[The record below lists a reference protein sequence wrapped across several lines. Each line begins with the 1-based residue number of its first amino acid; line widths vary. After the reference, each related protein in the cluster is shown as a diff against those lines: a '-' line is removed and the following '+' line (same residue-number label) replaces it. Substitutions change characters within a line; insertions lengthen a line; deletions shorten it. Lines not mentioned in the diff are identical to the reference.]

1 MDQERLLR
9 LLLAQRGMLLGYI
22 LAIVRDFHLAEDV
35 FQEASVLVLKK
46 GSLLKND
53 SDFAPWGRKV
63 VRFEALNALRKQNK
77 GPDLLDP
84 GLLDRL
90 EDSWCKKDNQPAPEM
105 VALRAC
111 VEQLGPKARRL
122 IEMRYVEGMS
132 GGALAARLKQ
142 PLNTTYVTLSRI
154 YRALSTCVEKRLA
167 CQE

>member
-1 MDQERLLR
+1 MDQDRLVR
-9 LLLAQRGMLLGYI
+9 LLLTQRGMLLGYI

-46 GSLLKND
+46 GSVLKND
-53 SDFAPWGRKV
+53 SDFAPWARKV
-63 VRFEALNALRKQNK
+63 VRFEAMNALRKHNK
-77 GPDLLDP
+77 SPELLEP

-90 EDSWCKKDNQPAPEM
+90 EHAWSKNDSQPAPSI

-111 VEQLGPKARRL
+111 IDQLGPKARRL
-122 IEMRYVEGMS
+122 VEMRYVEGMS
-132 GGALAARLKQ
+132 GGALSARLKQ